1 MTTQSNGDNSTR
13 GKDSES
19 MSPNPDLPNPSVAIS
34 IKENTEVFKSQN
46 VKIIPVQYKT
56 KKPDL
61 PDLRNYL
68 SGEKEWTEEI
78 SSKQNIGV
86 VMGKPSD
93 NLAIVDVEKIDP
105 DDYWNKTEQPEHLPV
120 EENIISNIIPNWDD
134 KTLVTKTG
142 SGGFHLIYKVDRLPP
157 KTKSFIWIK
166 SRDDIYKIDFKVTG
180 YCVEAGSIHPDGGTY
195 EFVSNVRLIATVETT
210 YLLKRIEKCGFKP
223 LVESNSD
230 TKFTVSEKDIL
241 TLKKGGW
248 VRGTRR
254 RYFKSLYIKLRFIGK
269 TEQESRDEINSI
281 IGTLPEPLS
290 QDEISEYFNSAE
302 SFYQAKKENNTDE
315 IHQLEK
321 LSDIDKQELAGE
333 TIRVNAIVS
342 SNSITYNVP
351 AEISILEKENDEKGL
366 LFVPIKKKELAKFI
380 DITSEKRFKFLH
392 NLAIA
397 KVGDIHADVIIK
409 ETKTETIKKIRI
421 RPVLSSLYKKEKKF
435 FDEEGNEWASYDCYI
450 RQNEITNLEA
460 GKEVELT
467 GTIIPDPKSGKI
479 ALIVDGIKHVQTNN
493 YDESLIYKL
502 KEKIGSKDV
511 NSIMNWYT
519 SEFVK
524 YSNVIGRE
532 NVTIAGLLGM
542 FSPIYITFEGKQIP
556 SWSKIQI
563 IGDSTTGKSETI
575 RQLIVLCKA
584 GQIISGE
591 MATVAGLAG
600 ASVQSSG
607 GQWMIDFGVLVL
619 NDSKFLAVDGSHKI
633 KKEEMDKIAEAERSG
648 KIEITKAGKGEA
660 YARTRTI
667 KISNPVDDDYMT
679 TVTMGHYLY
688 PVQSLKNILQ
698 IQSIARLDFACFV
711 SDDIEFDIRN
721 VRQDEKH
728 EVELEYLSELI
739 KFAWSKKY
747 SIEFSEETID
757 EILKQTIE
765 LEKQLKTD
773 EIPLISND
781 EKFKVAKLA
790 STVAILTLSLSDDFT
805 KVIVKPEHVKYVAE
819 LKIKEYSNAG
829 LNVIAD
835 QLRLGEIDTETMLE
849 LTDSI
854 MKKANLNREQSI
866 EVLSWIGNNS
876 KFNRDELM
884 EEFVLSRDN
893 ETKPLI
899 GFLKSEKIIKQNKTS
914 YSITKKGVQIAK
926 FILKYT
932 DFSRSS
938 HPSEVKTDTPQKNN
952 FSKKVGVSLL
962 QELERL
968 ERLNIHNIECKN
980 CNSTWKNTK
989 TPSEEIEKAHVKN
1002 NPLCEG
1008 HVKVIS

>member
-1 MTTQSNGDNSTR
+1 MTLT
-13 GKDSES
+13 
-19 MSPNPDLPNPSVAIS
+19 

-46 VKIIPVQYKT
+46 VKIIPVHYKR
-56 KKPDL
+56 KNPDV
-61 PDLRNYL
+61 PDFGKYL
-68 SGEKEWTEEI
+68 SGEKEWTDEI
-78 SSKQNIGV
+78 SGERNYGV
-86 VMGKPSD
+86 LMGKQSD
-93 NLAIVDVEKIDP
+93 NLVIVDVEKIDP
-105 DDYWNKTEQPEHLPV
+105 DDYWNKTEQPKHLPV

-166 SRDDIYKIDFKVTG
+166 SHDEIYKIDFKATG
-180 YCVEAGSIHPDGGTY
+180 MCVESGSIHPDGGTY

-223 LVESNSD
+223 LKESHTDENFKESG
-230 TKFTVSEKDIL
+230 KDIL

-254 RYFKSLYIKLRFIGK
+254 VNFKSLYVKLRFIGK

-290 QDEISEYFNSAE
+290 QDEIEKNFDSAE
-302 SFYQAKKENNTDE
+302 EFYQAKKENNADE

-321 LSDIDKQELAGE
+321 LSDIDRQELAGE

-351 AEISILEKENDEKGL
+351 AEISVLDKENEEKGL
-366 LFVPIKKKELAKFI
+366 VFIPIKKKALAKFI
-380 DITSEKRFKFLH
+380 DISSEKRFKFLYNMAAKNFSSTD
-392 NLAIA
+392 NL
-397 KVGDIHADVIIK
+397 VIR
-409 ETKTETIKKIRI
+409 ETKTETLKKIRI

-435 FDEEGNEWASYDCYI
+435 FDEEGNEWASYDAYI

-479 ALIVDGIKHVQTNN
+479 SLIVDEIKHVQTNS
-493 YDESLIYKL
+493 YDETILNKL

-511 NSIMNWYT
+511 QSIMNWYT

-542 FSPIYITFEGKQIP
+542 FSPLYVTFEGKQIP
-556 SWSKIQI
+556 AWSKIQI

-711 SDDIEFDIRN
+711 SDDIEFNIRN

-757 EILKQTIE
+757 EILIQTIE

-829 LNVIAD
+829 LNVLAD
-835 QLRLGEIDTETMLE
+835 QLRLGEIDMETMLE

-876 KFNRDELM
+876 KFVKDDIKD
-884 EEFVLSRDN
+884 EFVLSRDK
-893 ETKPLI
+893 ETNPLLTY
-899 GFLKSEKIIKQNKTS
+899 LKGEKIIKQNKTN

-926 FILKYT
+926 FILKNT
-932 DFSRSS
+932 DFSQPRASS
-938 HPSEVKTDTPQKNN
+938 KDKTDTPQNN
-952 FSKKVGVSLL
+952 NSSKKVGVSLSTQL
-962 QELERL
+962 DSLDSLKYQ
-968 ERLNIHNIECKN
+968 NIECKN

-989 TPSEEIEKAHVKN
+989 EPFEELEKDHVKD